1 MIPPK
6 EEAMQAGTRRVSLF
20 AVVAVAWVV
29 ILGGAALAQGN
40 FGPGTWK
47 LNLAKSK
54 FDSGPAPMSETRVY
68 ELWEKD
74 GIKATFTIVGVDGK
88 TIKRGYAAHY
98 DGKDY
103 KFTGSPDFDTI
114 ALKLMDANTLE
125 ATLRKGSKVVLI
137 QKVVLSG
144 NGKVRTLTT
153 MMGTNHD
160 VVVYDKQ

>member
-1 MIPPK
+1 
-6 EEAMQAGTRRVSLF
+6 MQGRIRQAHLF
-20 AVVAVAWVV
+20 AVVVAAALVV
-29 ILGGAALAQGN
+29 ALGGTALAQGN

-54 FDSGPAPMSETRVY
+54 FDPGPAPKSETRVY

-74 GIKATFTIVGVDGK
+74 GIKATFTIVGADGK
-88 TIKRGYAAHY
+88 TFTREYAAHY

-103 KFTGSPDFDTI
+103 KYTSSPDFDTI
-114 ALKLMDANTLE
+114 ALKLLDTNTLE
-125 ATLRKGSKVVLI
+125 ATLKKGGKVVLT

-153 MMGTNHD
+153 IMGTNHD
-160 VVVYDKQ
+160 VVVYDRQ

>member
-1 MIPPK
+1 
-6 EEAMQAGTRRVSLF
+6 MQTRMRRVSLF
-20 AVVAVAWVV
+20 AAVAVAWVV
-29 ILGGAALAQGN
+29 ILGGTALAQGN

-54 FDSGPAPMSETRVY
+54 FDPGPPPKSETRVY

-74 GIKATFTIVGVDGK
+74 GIKATFTLVGADGK

-103 KFTGSPDFDTI
+103 KFTGSPDFDTL
-114 ALKLMDANTLE
+114 ALKLVDPNMLE
-125 ATLRKGSKVVLI
+125 ATLKKGGKVVLT
-137 QKVVLSG
+137 QKVVLSN

-160 VVVYDKQ
+160 VLIYDKQ